1 MPQIIVQAAPGER
14 PGPVTLHE
22 RVNGNDLNSDHF
34 ARQLVERIGWALL
47 DAEDLEETADHL
59 GRGRARGRPRL
70 PRRGRRRFSWPRA
83 RKNRSLSPKGARD
96 EPGTGE

>member
-34 ARQLVERIGWALL
+34 AGQLVERIGWALL
-47 DAEDLEETADHL
+47 DAEDLEDGRPPRARTT
-59 GRGRARGRPRL
+59 RGRLRL
-70 PRRGRRRFSWPRA
+70 PRRGRRRFHGPDPGRTA
-83 RKNRSLSPKGARD
+83 R
-96 EPGTGE
+96 

>member
-14 PGPVTLHE
+14 PGPVTLRE

-34 ARQLVERIGWALL
+34 AGQLVERIGWALL

-59 GRGRARGRPRL
+59 GRGRREADPPSTERQAPFFMAQTQEE
-70 PRRGRRRFSWPRA
+70 PIAEPE
-83 RKNRSLSPKGARD
+83 RSER
-96 EPGTGE
+96 

>member
-59 GRGRARGRPRL
+59 GRGRGEADHAFHGE
-70 PRRGRRRFSWPRA
+70 A
-83 RKNRSLSPKGARD
+83 GAPLHGP
-96 EPGTGE
+96 EPG

>member
-14 PGPVTLHE
+14 PGPVTLRE

-34 ARQLVERIGWALL
+34 AGQLVERIGWALL

-59 GRGRARGRPRL
+59 GRGRREAPTFHGEAGAAFHGPDAGRTAR
-70 PRRGRRRFSWPRA
+70 
-83 RKNRSLSPKGARD
+83 
-96 EPGTGE
+96 

>member
-22 RVNGNDLNSDHF
+22 RLNGNDLNSDDF

-59 GRGRARGRPRL
+59 GRGRREADPAFHGE
-70 PRRGRRRFSWPRA
+70 A
-83 RKNRSLSPKGARD
+83 GAAFHGP
-96 EPGTGE
+96 EPGRTAR